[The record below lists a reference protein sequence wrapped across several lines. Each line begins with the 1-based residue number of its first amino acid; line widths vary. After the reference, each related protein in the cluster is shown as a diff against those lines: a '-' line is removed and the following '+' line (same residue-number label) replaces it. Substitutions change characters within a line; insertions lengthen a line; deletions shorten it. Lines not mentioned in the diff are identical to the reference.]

1 MINADAI
8 NTAYQNLKAAQ
19 VEVFNASGGVLDAKE
34 KLAAR
39 RAELLSSGEIDGRNA
54 ETREA
59 QLMTRTEAEVQ
70 QLALAEG
77 MAREA
82 ELRLRCA
89 GLEVERCKTLLK
101 LLEVTP

>member
-1 MINADAI
+1 MIDADTINA
-8 NTAYQNLKAAQ
+8 AYEKLQAAQ
-19 VEVFNASGGVLDAKE
+19 LEVFNTSGGLLEAKE

-39 RAELLSSGEIDGRNA
+39 RAELLSSGEIDGKNA

-59 QLMTRTEAEVQ
+59 QLLTRTEAEAQ
-70 QLALAEG
+70 RCASAEG
-77 MAREA
+77 MVRRA

-101 LLEVTP
+101 LMEVLA